1 MRVLFLI
8 PGSSASQLQA
18 FPAVAAVADQLQAQ
32 VQVVCPTASTAI
44 WALLPQ
50 VKRVLAFGSNGE
62 GGFGAGSSFGTG
74 SSLAD
79 WTNLL
84 GSVRDPDFQACIN
97 LATGR
102 QVNLMLSMTHI
113 PTRIAQA
120 GFGLTERVRPGAGW
134 PNQTLE
140 AYLRPLGVSLDAEA
154 FRLSLPRPALEQA
167 VAALPAGDG
176 PALLLAPAGGAGD
189 WPEAQWRALPEQVRL
204 KVPGLRVLHTSSDGS
219 PVERAAQ
226 VAAADVVLGSDPI
239 SIELAMLS
247 GTPLVALGRSSDQL
261 PVRRGLQGIGTPG
274 SLDQLGVP
282 EVLQA
287 LGLG

>member
-1 MRVLFLI
+1 
-8 PGSSASQLQA
+8 
-18 FPAVAAVADQLQAQ
+18 
-32 VQVVCPTASTAI
+32 
-44 WALLPQ
+44 
-50 VKRVLAFGSNGE
+50 
-62 GGFGAGSSFGTG
+62 
-74 SSLAD
+74 
-79 WTNLL
+79 
-84 GSVRDPDFQACIN
+84 
-97 LATGR
+97 
-102 QVNLMLSMTHI
+102 MLSMTHI

>member
-32 VQVVCPTASTAI
+32 VQVLCPTASAAI
-44 WALLPQ
+44 WKLLPA
-50 VKRVLAFGSNGE
+50 VKRVLAFGGDE
-62 GGFGAGSSFGTG
+62 DEGFGASN
-74 SSLAD
+74 SLAD

-97 LATGR
+97 LAQGR

-113 PTRIAQA
+113 PTRIAPG
-120 GFGLTERVRPGAGW
+120 GFGLTERVSPEAGW
-134 PNQTLE
+134 PNQVLD

-154 FRLSLPRPALEQA
+154 FRLALPRPALEQA
-167 VAALPAGDG
+167 VAALPAGAG
-176 PALLLAPAGGAGD
+176 PALLLAPTGEAAD
-189 WPEAQWRALPEQVRL
+189 WPEANWRDLTEQVSL
-204 KVPGLRVLHTSSDGS
+204 KVPGLRVLSASDADG
-219 PVERAAQ
+219 PVERAAR
-226 VAAADVVLGSDPI
+226 VAAADVVLGSDPT
-239 SIELAMLS
+239 SLELALLS
-247 GTPLVALGRSSDQL
+247 GTPLVALGRSSDTL
-261 PVRRGLQGIGTPG
+261 PTRQGVQGIGSAG
-274 SLDQLGVP
+274 NLDHLGVP